1 MFERGEEHALLAPR
15 GEFSAP
21 DLRPLRIK
29 VSRDV
34 ARENEGGAAG
44 HDADGR
50 IGILL
55 GADDDGVAGDVHGHS
70 KLVLSQVVAPR
81 EQLGGL
87 RPLPRLLVADEHE
100 CGACRLIVD
109 AEPRRADH
117 DSVSIDG
124 HARAEIFVSIMCIAG
139 VVERLQIVRKPSPRR
154 RGVPGDVARK
164 HRRFRTK
171 RR

>member
-1 MFERGEEHALLAPR
+1 MTFERGEEHALLAPG

-34 ARENEGGAAG
+34 AGENEGGAAVL
-44 HDADGR
+44 DAGRR

-70 KLVLSQVVAPR
+70 KLAILQVVAP
-81 EQLGGL
+81 QLGGL

-100 CGACRLIVD
+100 CGARQLIVD
-109 AEPRRADH
+109 AGPRRADH

-124 HARAEIFVSIMCIAG
+124 HARAKIFVSIMCIAG